1 MRSQAVAARAQQA
14 RAATPTTVSVMR
26 GGVAADGDVVMG
38 NSQSESI
45 KQDGSTTVDGMIA
58 GMNGNRVETPQAAHN
73 NGVGGVPSISTPRQ
87 PWEYVEEI
95 VAILKTAFPL
105 LALTLETIQDQLKQ
119 RFKPSNEEDNYRILS
134 NAVAAG
140 LNVCCTWSSLLTDL
154 TLHRIFI
161 TDSLS
166 PRTI

>member
-1 MRSQAVAARAQQA
+1 MRSQAAAAAAARAQHA
-14 RAATPTTVSVMR
+14 NSTTPSTLSAPK
-26 GGVAADGDVVMG
+26 GDSQGDGDVVMG
-38 NSQSESI
+38 DAQTESNRQQS
-45 KQDGSTTVDGMIA
+45 STNPDAMTGIV
-58 GMNGNRVETPQAAHN
+58 NGNRVEVPNSGRNGARSGTP
-73 NGVGGVPSISTPRQ
+73 SSSTPTREARQ

-140 LNVCCTWSSLLTDL
+140 LNVSRQTHQT
-154 TLHRIFI
+154 
-161 TDSLS
+161 
-166 PRTI
+166 